1 MVSTKIENCIT
12 LAIHKLFIKCEQ
24 DFYDKPNTHDEG
36 MMGY

>member
-1 MVSTKIENCIT
+1 MVSTKIVS
-12 LAIHKLFIKCEQ
+12 HWLFMKCEQ